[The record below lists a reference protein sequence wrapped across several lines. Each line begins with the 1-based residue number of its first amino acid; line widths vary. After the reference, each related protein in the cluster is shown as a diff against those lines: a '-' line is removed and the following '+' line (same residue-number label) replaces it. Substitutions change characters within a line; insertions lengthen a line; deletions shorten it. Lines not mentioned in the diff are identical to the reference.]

1 MGQTPSSKLQTP
13 GKLQVPSS
21 RTHSPVP
28 LLGIWGLGFLWSLE
42 LGLWSLHVRGRP
54 HGYCFQLTT
63 LSLLAP
69 VLAFEAGSIIL
80 SGPADQTVTGVFASK
95 NGPPV
100 TGVVVL
106 IRPFSPRFPVASEE
120 SCDTFGVQ

>member
-28 LLGIWGLGFLWSLE
+28 LLGIWGLEFLWSLE
-42 LGLWSLHVRGRP
+42 LGLWSLHVGDRR
-54 HGYCFQLTT
+54 HDYCFQLTT

-69 VLAFEAGSIIL
+69 RLAGLPGSIIL
-80 SGPADQTVTGVFASK
+80 SGPADQTMSGELASK
-95 NGPPV
+95 NGPP
-100 TGVVVL
+100 GM
-106 IRPFSPRFPVASEE
+106 VAA
-120 SCDTFGVQ
+120 